1 MGIVAQKYNEF
12 DHFILGQVFMENF
25 YVTYDATNP
34 EQLKVGIS
42 LNVNKQL
49 ANQEKISVFGEV
61 VLITLAVLLGFAI
74 AIIGI
79 WICVRHSK

>member
-1 MGIVAQKYNEF
+1 
-12 DHFILGQVFMENF
+12 MENF